1 MERAMASACIQ
12 MCDPDPGV
20 ARDACK
26 ALLTL
31 TPPLLSSPSQF
42 DQVLAPVLARL
53 SERPSRC
60 SGLLEDTLKLLLILL
75 ESENGD
81 LLERKQR
88 VFPLVCERLLAL
100 LEDLLREDSV
110 RTAQTEEMVLQIL
123 KASRVLIAGWYVS
136 SGNSELPHVQLG
148 YLAHLAIQLLSRGIS
163 SKGRPSRDQVISSVL
178 VLQAMA
184 EADAA
189 ADVLANFY
197 PGVCTAL
204 VKLLLQ
210 AGKEFKVGFKI
221 VILACRCLGEWTC
234 AVLGTS
240 PTSELVAAAHKQTPL
255 TLTELFRQHNK
266 PDGEAHI
273 ASVREIKLPPRTRS
287 KTVLPQLNRNS
298 AWLEETSLQ
307 TSEAL
312 VTVLRQAEVAAETL
326 WSEKP
331 TVRLAFLDLCTAIL
345 KNCRRSVTGE
355 AVEACFEVVLAGLSD
370 ESQAAREAA
379 AAFMLEVLASGFG
392 EEPSV
397 QVRGRIVEWLVKLA
411 RDLSSASSKSEGARH
426 MPKRLARLAGLLTF
440 IEDAMKRG
448 MGQIAWQAVPA
459 AIVPQILE
467 PAFQASS
474 LEASSLQNLLRDERP
489 LTSVP
494 GSAVS
499 NAEHLVKLFPYDL
512 GDMSMAGQ
520 TSARLDAGELM
531 GPSTQQEV
539 HTWLLRAMKLA
550 GGDVSLARKIKTV
563 LGRLGRAAGIEG
575 IMALIAEDA
584 ECGWHV
590 EVQTLE
596 DPFPLFPSHAITESQ
611 LASTKDTSKRRRIAA
626 MFALAAF
633 LDACEAGACAQP
645 PAWLAI
651 QSLCIGL
658 TGRRLALSGDC
669 PESRL
674 QVLCAHALMVSAMR
688 SLALSGQPVHRQ
700 VKRLLKPLLEDLA
713 NASMVISTASHGT
726 LTTLHGLLVEEGA
739 LQASDCKVGA
749 LLASYADYLA
759 GDVSFQLRFGT
770 CGQQS
775 LPLLLTAVVQHA
787 SLEMTPFLIDVVH
800 ALLTMVSASEKS
812 LWVLRILACAVQRLA
827 LIICEKRLETAGSRF
842 RSEDISQ
849 PKQVAT
855 AVSSFFSGALLPW
868 KPPRRRDGFFLH
880 DLGQLLDDD
889 AEENAEENEA
899 TAREVPSQAC
909 RKAKGRYDRER
920 RVAASIVLWARHF
933 LQSPDAVP
941 RHLAHVAVIH
951 GLTVLS
957 TRVRDLLPHV
967 HSVWQHMTSS
977 FSDGVAMAALA
988 DSCVLLKH
996 MARLSGD
1003 FIKRRFLS
1011 ECWPGIWRSLKTT
1024 ECAKTSQEWS
1034 STMKMQWAALDAL
1047 VFLAGDSSLV
1057 RGISLQL
1064 IALAIKFANPSA
1076 ANSLRSLAWSL
1087 FQQMAKVDPDLL
1099 WMYVQALEPSRCGHC
1114 LDWHGSL
1121 LLEEVAGEDLLPED
1135 RVRLKDMVDCEDCQ
1149 PCCPRVALGVGGG
1162 LWCFYISKKE
1172 LAFLE
1177 ANVPKQEKKSSQGQ
1191 LRDQDGPGLLGMPVA
1206 VALHHSLWAV
1216 FFAHIAFN
1224 YGAYYLT
1231 NWSPTYYSEVL
1242 KLTPEQA
1249 KYHLMLPHVANLICK
1264 SVNPLL
1270 VRLVERRGISLL
1282 SMRRLFT
1289 ASGFLLAA
1297 LCLLPVYR
1305 LRGHNPWVTTAL
1317 CSAANAF
1324 FGLAPCGF
1332 KANYLDITEKYVGVI
1347 SGYGNT
1353 LGTVASWVGPQ
1364 FVAFLLHNFRSW
1376 DVVLFSVALMNIA
1389 AAMNYVRS
1397 STVMPLERTL
1407 QTPEK
1412 AAEPKTE

>member
-1 MERAMASACIQ
+1 MASACIQ

-53 SERPSRC
+53 SERPSPC

-81 LLERKQR
+81 LSERKQR

-136 SGNSELPHVQLG
+136 SGNSELPRVQLG

-221 VILACRCLGEWTC
+221 VILACRCLGEWIC

-273 ASVREIKLPPRTRS
+273 ASVREMKLPPRTRS

-379 AAFMLEVLASGFG
+379 TAFMLEVLDSGFG

-474 LEASSLQNLLRDERP
+474 LEASSLQSLLRDERP

-674 QVLCAHALMVSAMR
+674 PGSAQT
-688 SLALSGQPVHRQ
+688 AADTADHKFVQP
-700 VKRLLKPLLEDLA
+700 
-713 NASMVISTASHGT
+713 
-726 LTTLHGLLVEEGA
+726 
-739 LQASDCKVGA
+739 
-749 LLASYADYLA
+749 
-759 GDVSFQLRFGT
+759 
-770 CGQQS
+770 
-775 LPLLLTAVVQHA
+775 
-787 SLEMTPFLIDVVH
+787 
-800 ALLTMVSASEKS
+800 
-812 LWVLRILACAVQRLA
+812 
-827 LIICEKRLETAGSRF
+827 
-842 RSEDISQ
+842 
-849 PKQVAT
+849 
-855 AVSSFFSGALLPW
+855 
-868 KPPRRRDGFFLH
+868 
-880 DLGQLLDDD
+880 
-889 AEENAEENEA
+889 
-899 TAREVPSQAC
+899 
-909 RKAKGRYDRER
+909 
-920 RVAASIVLWARHF
+920 
-933 LQSPDAVP
+933 
-941 RHLAHVAVIH
+941 
-951 GLTVLS
+951 
-957 TRVRDLLPHV
+957 
-967 HSVWQHMTSS
+967 
-977 FSDGVAMAALA
+977 
-988 DSCVLLKH
+988 
-996 MARLSGD
+996 
-1003 FIKRRFLS
+1003 
-1011 ECWPGIWRSLKTT
+1011 
-1024 ECAKTSQEWS
+1024 
-1034 STMKMQWAALDAL
+1034 
-1047 VFLAGDSSLV
+1047 
-1057 RGISLQL
+1057 
-1064 IALAIKFANPSA
+1064 
-1076 ANSLRSLAWSL
+1076 
-1087 FQQMAKVDPDLL
+1087 
-1099 WMYVQALEPSRCGHC
+1099 
-1114 LDWHGSL
+1114 
-1121 LLEEVAGEDLLPED
+1121 
-1135 RVRLKDMVDCEDCQ
+1135 
-1149 PCCPRVALGVGGG
+1149 
-1162 LWCFYISKKE
+1162 
-1172 LAFLE
+1172 
-1177 ANVPKQEKKSSQGQ
+1177 
-1191 LRDQDGPGLLGMPVA
+1191 
-1206 VALHHSLWAV
+1206 
-1216 FFAHIAFN
+1216 
-1224 YGAYYLT
+1224 AY
-1231 NWSPTYYSEVL
+1231 
-1242 KLTPEQA
+1242 
-1249 KYHLMLPHVANLICK
+1249 
-1264 SVNPLL
+1264 
-1270 VRLVERRGISLL
+1270 
-1282 SMRRLFT
+1282 
-1289 ASGFLLAA
+1289 
-1297 LCLLPVYR
+1297 
-1305 LRGHNPWVTTAL
+1305 
-1317 CSAANAF
+1317 
-1324 FGLAPCGF
+1324 
-1332 KANYLDITEKYVGVI
+1332 
-1347 SGYGNT
+1347 
-1353 LGTVASWVGPQ
+1353 
-1364 FVAFLLHNFRSW
+1364 
-1376 DVVLFSVALMNIA
+1376 
-1389 AAMNYVRS
+1389 
-1397 STVMPLERTL
+1397 
-1407 QTPEK
+1407 
-1412 AAEPKTE
+1412 